1 MRLLPRLIT
10 SLSPF
15 AEVAAQAAQNDVAI
29 GGCEPSNF
37 HTDTQFTELS
47 IGTHV
52 EGSACCNAEVNDSPT
67 TVDGCCWR
75 CIDSRGCEGWVWQPS
90 TGKCWLVQGLGKE
103 WYEDNVEAPRA
114 VSLVMMP
121 SPDRVCGLANAT
133 LPPLPSSFFPVLIN
147 NSSVIDFLNHQQ
159 PNGLGV
165 VLGVGEGHFVKKLLT
180 EWKDSAGVYL
190 VDPYI
195 HIWKG
200 YDDPDN
206 NLSDRDHQLR
216 FEQLRNDLH
225 YSPSIPDWKYAF
237 MRDFSFSLAPWWQ
250 TKDLPR
256 PTFI

>member
-1 MRLLPRLIT
+1 MLIT

-29 GGCEPSNF
+29 TGCEPSDF

-52 EGSACCNAEVNDSPT
+52 EGSACCNAEVDDSPT

-90 TGKCWLVQGLGKE
+90 TGKCWLVQGLGTE
-103 WYEDNVEAPRA
+103 WYEDKTGSVVVVGTVYPHVDYGTSRNW
-114 VSLVMMP
+114 SLAAMP
-121 SPDRVCGLANAT
+121 GLADAT
-133 LPPLPSSFFPVLIN
+133 LPPRPSSFSPVPIN

-159 PNGLGV
+159 PNGLGAV
-165 VLGVGEGHFVKKLLT
+165 ST
-180 EWKDSAGVYL
+180 APSGVYL

-195 HIWKG
+195 HVWKG

-206 NLSDRDHQLR
+206 NVNDRDHQLR

-256 PTFI
+256 PTFM

>member
-1 MRLLPRLIT
+1 MLIT

-29 GGCEPSNF
+29 TGCEPSDF

-52 EGSACCNAEVNDSPT
+52 EGSACCNAEVNDSQT

-75 CIDSRGCEGWVWQPS
+75 CIDSRG
-90 TGKCWLVQGLGKE
+90 
-103 WYEDNVEAPRA
+103 
-114 VSLVMMP
+114 
-121 SPDRVCGLANAT
+121 LANAT
-133 LPPLPSSFFPVLIN
+133 FPPRPSSSSFSPVLIN

-195 HIWKG
+195 HVWKG

-206 NLSDRDHQLR
+206 NLNDRDHQLR

-256 PTFI
+256 PTFM

>member
-1 MRLLPRLIT
+1 MLIT

-29 GGCEPSNF
+29 TGCEPSDF

-52 EGSACCNAEVNDSPT
+52 EGSACCNAEVNDSQT

-75 CIDSRGCEGWVWQPS
+75 CIDSRG
-90 TGKCWLVQGLGKE
+90 
-103 WYEDNVEAPRA
+103 
-114 VSLVMMP
+114 
-121 SPDRVCGLANAT
+121 
-133 LPPLPSSFFPVLIN
+133 
-147 NSSVIDFLNHQQ
+147 
-159 PNGLGV
+159 
-165 VLGVGEGHFVKKLLT
+165 
-180 EWKDSAGVYL
+180 VYL

-195 HIWKG
+195 HVWKG

-206 NLSDRDHQLR
+206 NLNDRDHQLR

-256 PTFI
+256 PTFM